1 MAQDFERVEPAPF
14 DAAPVAA
21 EETPAGAGGTPRWV
35 LPALGGLALLAL
47 LVVFWLPGRV
57 GPPATQDAPVTPA
70 AQTGAEA
77 PAPAP
82 TPTPKEAAA
91 SPERSPF
98 AEAQAARLRAEAQD
112 ILAELLDVRENLESR
127 AVAEWGADAIAA
139 VEASAASGDERY
151 RERAFEDAI
160 ARYREALEGALALEA
175 RLPEERDARL
185 AAAEAAIEAG
195 DLPAA
200 EAAVSTAEQ
209 IEPGFA
215 RTAVLRGRVEALPT
229 VIAGLENAAEAEAAG
244 DLAAAKEALKEATA
258 ADPAHQ
264 RAASELARVSE
275 ALTRKR
281 FTGAMSEGYAALE
294 EEAFE
299 NARSAFRRAEQLVP
313 GSPEA
318 TTALQEVTVV
328 ETAAKLRDLRR
339 AADTAGA
346 AEDWD
351 EAVRRYE
358 AALALDPTVF
368 FAQRGLETAEPRAA
382 LDKALGKVIDD
393 PDRLADPAVAGDA
406 ARLLERA
413 RAALAESEAEQPRLA
428 GQAERLAA
436 LLVRANTEVP
446 VTLRSD
452 GETSVTVYR
461 VARLGT
467 FERHTL
473 ELRPGEYTAVGTR
486 PGYRDVRETF
496 RVAPEDPPLTVTVA
510 CTEAIR

>member
-21 EETPAGAGGTPRWV
+21 EATPAGASGTPHWV

-57 GPPATQDAPVTPA
+57 APPTATDTTPPPAQASSPA
-70 AQTGAEA
+70 A

-82 TPTPKEAAA
+82 NAAPA
-91 SPERSPF
+91 GAERSPY
-98 AEAQAARLRAEAQD
+98 AEAQAARLRGEAQD
-112 ILAELLDVRENLESR
+112 ILAELLDVRENLEDR
-127 AVAEWGADAIAA
+127 AVADWGAEAMA
-139 VEASAASGDERY
+139 VVEESAASGDERY
-151 RERAFEDAI
+151 RERDFEAAI
-160 ARYREALEGALALEA
+160 ARYREALDGALALEA
-175 RLPEERDARL
+175 RIPEERDAQL
-185 AAAEAAIEAG
+185 SDAEAAIEAG

-200 EAAVSTAEQ
+200 QAAVATAEKL
-209 IEPGFA
+209 EPGFA
-215 RTAVLRGRVEALPT
+215 PTATLRERVEALPA
-229 VIAGLENAAEAEAAG
+229 VIAGLERAAGAEAAG
-244 DLAAAKEALKEATA
+244 DLAAAKEALAEATA

-264 RAASELARVSE
+264 RAGRELARVSE
-275 ALTRKR
+275 ALTRQR
-281 FTGAMSEGYAALE
+281 FTGAMSEGYAALDDG
-294 EEAFE
+294 AFDK
-299 NARSAFRRAEQLVP
+299 ARSAFGRAERLVP

-318 TTALQEVTVV
+318 AAALQEVTVV

-339 AADTAGA
+339 AAESAAA

-368 FAQRGLETAEPRAA
+368 FAQRGLETAAPRAA

-406 ARLLERA
+406 AKLLARA
-413 RAALAESEAEQPRLA
+413 RSALAEGTGAQPRL
-428 GQAERLAA
+428 GEQAEQLAT
-436 LLVRANTEVP
+436 LLERANTEVT

-452 GETSVTVYR
+452 GETSVIVYR
-461 VARLGT
+461 VAQLGT
-467 FERHTL
+467 FEQRTL

-496 RVAPEDPPLTVTVA
+496 RVAPEDPSLTVTVA

>member
-14 DAAPVAA
+14 DAAPLAA
-21 EETPAGAGGTPRWV
+21 EATPASASGTPRWV
-35 LPALGGLALLAL
+35 LPALGGLAVLAL
-47 LVVFWLPGRV
+47 LVVFWLPGRLAPPEPRETA
-57 GPPATQDAPVTPA
+57 PPAPGERSSET
-70 AQTGAEA
+70 

-82 TPTPKEAAA
+82 TATPAGA
-91 SPERSPF
+91 ERSPY
-98 AEAQAARLRAEAQD
+98 AEAQAARLRGEAQD
-112 ILAELLDVRENLESR
+112 ILAELLDVRENLEKR
-127 AVAEWGADAIAA
+127 AVADWGAEAMAA

-151 RERAFEDAI
+151 RERDFEAAI
-160 ARYREALEGALALEA
+160 ARYREALDGALALEA
-175 RLPEERDARL
+175 RLPEERDAQL

-195 DLPAA
+195 DLTAA
-200 EAAVSTAEQ
+200 EAAVSTAGQ

-215 RTAVLRGRVEALPT
+215 RTATLRERVEALPA
-229 VIAGLENAAEAEAAG
+229 VIAGLERAAEAETAG
-244 DLAAAKEALKEATA
+244 DLATAREALTAATA

-264 RAASELARVSE
+264 RAAAELDRVSA
-275 ALTRKR
+275 ALTRER
-281 FTGAMSEGYAALE
+281 FTGAMSAGYAALDD
-294 EEAFE
+294 EAFE
-299 NARSAFRRAEQLVP
+299 EARSAFRRAERLVP

-318 TTALQEVTVV
+318 AAALQEVSVV

-339 AADTAGA
+339 AAENAAA

-368 FAQRGLETAEPRAA
+368 FAQRGLETARPRAA
-382 LDKALGKVIDD
+382 LDKALDKVIDD

-413 RAALAESEAEQPRLA
+413 RAALAGDSAEQPQLTAQVDRLA
-428 GQAERLAA
+428 T
-436 LLVRANTEVP
+436 LLERANTEVT

-452 GETSVTVYR
+452 GETSVIVYR
-461 VARLGT
+461 VAQLGS
-467 FERHTL
+467 FEQRRL

>member
-21 EETPAGAGGTPRWV
+21 EETPAGASGTPRWV

-57 GPPATQDAPVTPA
+57 AAPEPPGSAPA
-70 AQTGAEA
+70 AAQERSKEA

-82 TPTPKEAAA
+82 AATPAGA
-91 SPERSPF
+91 ERSPY
-98 AEAQAARLRAEAQD
+98 AEAQAARLRGEAQD
-112 ILAELLDVRENLESR
+112 ILAELLDVRENLENR
-127 AVAEWGADAIAA
+127 AVADWGADAMAA
-139 VEASAASGDERY
+139 VEESAAEGDERY
-151 RERAFEDAI
+151 RERDFEAAI
-160 ARYREALEGALALEA
+160 ARYREALEAALALEA
-175 RLPEERDARL
+175 RIPEERDAQL
-185 AAAEAAIEAG
+185 AAAGAAIEAG

-209 IEPGFA
+209 LEPGFA
-215 RTAVLRGRVEALPT
+215 RTAALRERVEALPE
-229 VIAGLENAAEAEAAG
+229 VIAGLERATEAENSG
-244 DLAAAKEALKEATA
+244 DLAAAREALAGATA

-264 RAASELARVSE
+264 RAAAELARVSE
-275 ALTRKR
+275 ALTRQR
-281 FTGAMSEGYAALE
+281 FTGAMSEGYAALDD
-294 EEAFE
+294 EAFDK
-299 NARSAFRRAEQLVP
+299 ARSAFRRAERLVP

-318 TTALQEVTVV
+318 AAALQEVSVV
-328 ETAAKLRDLRR
+328 ETAAKLRDLRS
-339 AADTAGA
+339 AAESAAA

-351 EAVRRYE
+351 EALRRYE
-358 AALALDPTVF
+358 AALALDPTVL

-406 ARLLERA
+406 ARLLARA
-413 RAALAESEAEQPRLA
+413 RGALAEGTAAQPRLEA
-428 GQAERLAA
+428 QADRLAA
-436 LLVRANTEVP
+436 LLERANTEVA

-467 FERHTL
+467 FEQRTL

-496 RVAPEDPPLTVTVA
+496 RVAPEDPSLTVTVA

>member
-21 EETPAGAGGTPRWV
+21 EETPAGAGGPPRWV
-35 LPALGGLALLAL
+35 LPALGGLALLAV
-47 LVVFWLPGRV
+47 LVVFWLPSRV
-57 GPPATQDAPVTPA
+57 APPATQETPA
-70 AQTGAEA
+70 TPAPQSSAEA
-77 PAPAP
+77 PSAG
-82 TPTPKEAAA
+82 PKAAA
-91 SPERSPF
+91 PDPERSPF

-112 ILAELLDVRENLESR
+112 ILAELLDVRENLERR
-127 AVAEWGADAIAA
+127 AVAEWGADAMAA

-151 RERAFEDAI
+151 RERAFDDAI

-175 RLPEERDARL
+175 RLPEKRDAQL
-185 AAAEAAIEAG
+185 ADAEAAIEAG
-195 DLPAA
+195 DLQTA

-215 RTAVLRGRVEALPT
+215 RTATLRERVQALPT
-229 VIAGLENAAEAEAAG
+229 VIASLESAAEAEAAG
-244 DLAAAKEALKEATA
+244 DLAAAKEKLTAATT

-264 RAASELARVSE
+264 RAAEELARVSE
-275 ALTRKR
+275 ALTRQR
-281 FTGAMSEGYAALE
+281 FTGAMSEGYAALDDE
-294 EEAFE
+294 VFE
-299 NARSAFRRAEQLVP
+299 DARSAFRRAERLVP

-318 TTALQEVTVV
+318 AAALQEVTVV

-339 AADTAGA
+339 AAETASA

-406 ARLLERA
+406 ARLLEQA
-413 RAALAESEAEQPRLA
+413 RAALADSAEEQPRLA
-428 GQAERLAA
+428 GQVERLAT

-467 FERHTL
+467 FEKHTL

-510 CTEAIR
+510 CTEAVR